1 MALKLKESDALKS
14 AAPKRSLK
22 VPCLSEKAK
31 ALNLR
36 KEEESQAGV
45 AHIYG
50 RQASFVCEMVKK
62 EKELVQILL
71 PHFKV
76 QKLWPQCTVNT
87 GCKRHPVC
95 AIRYLRERDG
105 IPITF
110 IIVYCCNC
118 SIYYQLLCQQRS
130 I

>member
-71 PHFKV
+71 PHFK
-76 QKLWPQCTVNT
+76 
-87 GCKRHPVC
+87 
-95 AIRYLRERDG
+95 
-105 IPITF
+105 
-110 IIVYCCNC
+110 
-118 SIYYQLLCQQRS
+118 SINSSAPS
-130 I
+130 ILHSPTLTSIHDHWENHSLD